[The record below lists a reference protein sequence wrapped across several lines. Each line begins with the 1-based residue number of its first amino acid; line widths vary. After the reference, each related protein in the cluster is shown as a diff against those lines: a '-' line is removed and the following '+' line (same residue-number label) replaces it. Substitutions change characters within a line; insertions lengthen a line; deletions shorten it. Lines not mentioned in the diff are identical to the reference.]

1 MELTFQYGKTNKPN
15 KLKDVMRPDRKRSQ
29 QESGDY
35 KGKKGRQLNSDY
47 AEVTD
52 NSANNSNQRWQPTL
66 KLGIQDS
73 RSQA

>member
-35 KGKKGRQLNSDY
+35 KGKKGMQLNSDY

-52 NSANNSNQRWQPTL
+52 NSANNSNREVR
-66 KLGIQDS
+66 
-73 RSQA
+73 RSSIERMDKNGLF